1 MLRGSTPTHRS
12 WGHVPCSGIVA
23 SVLCVAVK
31 GDKSRATMSHES
43 TTPTGLRE
51 RPTRIHWIALA
62 ILTVGSILVR
72 IWLNQQ
78 IEAPTILTDELTYS
92 QLAENIANGD
102 FSLSTGYGFVYPLL
116 LAPSW
121 ALADFGTTAYT
132 YMQTTNA
139 IVVSLVA
146 IPVFLWAKRMM
157 RPSYALL
164 AAALTLA
171 MPSMAYSG
179 MIMTDNAFLTVFVL
193 ACFAI
198 AVAAE
203 RPTILNQAFV
213 VAALLLAMG
222 TRAQAVVL
230 FAALPIIFLLTIVM
244 EERATGSFSPAGLAR
259 RALRFWPLAT
269 LAGVGL
275 VAVVVRTALTSWH
288 LSDVLQAYGS
298 VTTGQYNAMTVARYA
313 IWHAGDASL
322 AVGIIPVSAALVMVG
337 LAILNRSQS
346 ASERAYLSTALVA
359 SVLVII
365 QVATFTSWFSQ
376 RVSERNMYCIFP
388 LIFLG
393 MALWLSQA
401 LPRPRRVT
409 GVAAA
414 IAGGL
419 VFVIPFGYLYQRSP
433 STETWAIVLP
443 DFLARHLKAGG
454 DDVAILIAI
463 GVAAALL
470 VFGIVK
476 PRLAL
481 YLAPVL
487 LIGYFVI
494 SQIVI
499 LHTLHK
505 VSADYRK
512 FSSLGGNADW
522 LDRALPA
529 GGDVLFFTGSS
540 LGTSADQIALWETG
554 FFNRD
559 QFTSAPWGANIKFVA
574 PTGALT
580 KPDGS
585 LLELPKYVVTP
596 ASVQLAGRVLTG
608 RGAFIL
614 QEPTKPYRM
623 LRTTSG
629 FSFDGWSAP
638 TATID
643 MYVNDPKASTITLS
657 LSRAVS
663 GAQAPTTG
671 VTVTIGKLFSLPG
684 GTAGTSNPT
693 ATKTVSVM
701 SATTTVTLTVPAAPF
716 RITVLTETPFTLSS
730 LGIPDSRQLGVRVAA
745 TYAGGVITQ

>member
-1 MLRGSTPTHRS
+1 
-12 WGHVPCSGIVA
+12 
-23 SVLCVAVK
+23 
-31 GDKSRATMSHES
+31 MSHES

-51 RPTRIHWIALA
+51 HPTRIHWIALA
-62 ILTVGSILVR
+62 VFTVGSILVR
-72 IWLNQQ
+72 VWLNQR

-92 QLAENIANGD
+92 QLAENIANGG
-102 FSLSTGYGFVYPLL
+102 FSLSMGYGLVYPLL

-121 ALADFGTTAYT
+121 AFAEFGTTAYT

-146 IPVFLWAKRMM
+146 IPIFLWAKRMM
-157 RPSYALL
+157 RPWYALL

-244 EERATGSFSPAGLAR
+244 EERATNNFSLAGLGR

-269 LAGVGL
+269 LAGIGL
-275 VAVVVRTALTSWH
+275 VVVVARTALTSWK
-288 LSDVLQAYGS
+288 LTDVLQAYGA
-298 VTTGQYNAMTVARYA
+298 VTTGQYDAMTVARYA
-313 IWHAGDASL
+313 VWHAGDAAL
-322 AVGIIPVSAALVMVG
+322 AVGVIPVAAALVMVG

-346 ASERAYLSTALVA
+346 AAERAYLSTALVA

-365 QVATFTSWFSQ
+365 QVAMFTSWFSQ

-388 LIFLG
+388 LIFIG
-393 MALWLSQA
+393 MALWLSRA
-401 LPRPRRVT
+401 LPRPRRVA
-409 GVAAA
+409 GVAGA

-419 VFVIPFGYLYQRSP
+419 VFVIPFGYLYQRAP

-443 DFLARHLKAGG
+443 DFLTRHLKGGG
-454 DDVAILIAI
+454 DDVTILIAI
-463 GVAAALL
+463 GVAIALF
-470 VFGIVK
+470 VFGLVK

-487 LIGYFVI
+487 LIAYFVV
-494 SQIVI
+494 SQTVI

-505 VSADYRK
+505 VSADYRNAP
-512 FSSLGGNADW
+512 SLGADADW
-522 LDRALPA
+522 IDRALPD

-540 LGTSADQIALWETG
+540 LGASTDQVILWETG
-554 FFNRD
+554 FFNKN
-559 QFTSAPWGANIKFVA
+559 QFTSAPWGTNIKFDA
-574 PTGALT
+574 ATGALT
-580 KPDGS
+580 QPDGS
-585 LLELPKYVVTP
+585 PLVLPQYVVTP
-596 ASVQLAGRVLTG
+596 AAVQLVGRVVSD

-614 QEPTKPYRM
+614 QEPTKPYRVA
-623 LRTTSG
+623 RNAAG
-629 FSFDGWSAP
+629 FFTDGWTGP
-638 TATID
+638 TATLD
-643 MYVNDPKASTITLS
+643 VYDVSAS
-657 LSRAVS
+657 LS
-663 GAQAPTTG
+663 TT
-671 VTVTIGKLFSLPG
+671 LF
-684 GTAGTSNPT
+684 
-693 ATKTVSVM
+693 
-701 SATTTVTLTVPAAPF
+701 VTLTHVGLMPDSKAVVSVGPLKATTDGAAEFASIDSTQTTVVKTDVVSTMSFRVPSQPF
-716 RITVLTETPFTLSS
+716 RILITVDPPFTPSS
-730 LGIPDSRQLGVRVAA
+730 VGLADPRALGAVVTVKLGDQ
-745 TYAGGVITQ
+745 VISG